1 MRSNESRIISSLKL
15 AVVGIRYSY
24 PSSTERVIFTA
35 MISSENLSRSFR
47 SLRHVASKVAIRAL
61 ILHRAVGLD
70 LSAFER
76 SVLISRHV
84 MIRHDMAWHVMTW
97 HDMIWQDVILYS
109 AV

>member
-35 MISSENLSRSFR
+35 MISSENLSRSLW
-47 SLRHVASKVAIRAL
+47 SLRHVAFKVALRAL

-76 SVLISRHV
+76 SILLSRHV

-97 HDMIWQDVILYS
+97 HDMIWQDVI
-109 AV
+109 